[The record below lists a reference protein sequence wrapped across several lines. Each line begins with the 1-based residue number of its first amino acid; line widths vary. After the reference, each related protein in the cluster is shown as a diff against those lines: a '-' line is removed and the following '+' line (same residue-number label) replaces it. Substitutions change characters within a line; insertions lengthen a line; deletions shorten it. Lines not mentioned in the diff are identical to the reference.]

1 MKATTIGLITSALLL
16 TAIAPA
22 NAAQVAEFYLDKGQC
37 KTVNLDAAK
46 GHKLKARS
54 KTSYKKIKVR
64 TLGYKGSQ
72 TVFDKID
79 RGYWKDYKK
88 LTDYGPG
95 LTKVHTCVI
104 QGSGKFQAFQ

>member
-16 TAIAPA
+16 IAVSPA

-37 KTVNLDAAK
+37 KTVNLDNAK

-54 KTSYKKIKVR
+54 KKSYKKIKVR
-64 TLGYKGSQ
+64 VLGYKANQ

-79 RGYWKDYKK
+79 GGYW
-88 LTDYGPG
+88 
-95 LTKVHTCVI
+95 
-104 QGSGKFQAFQ
+104 S